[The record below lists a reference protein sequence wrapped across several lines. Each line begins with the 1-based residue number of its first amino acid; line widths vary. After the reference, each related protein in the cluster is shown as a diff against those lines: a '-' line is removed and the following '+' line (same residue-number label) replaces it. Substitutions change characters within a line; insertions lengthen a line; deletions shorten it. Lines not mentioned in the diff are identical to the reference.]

1 MKRRIPLFPVLW
13 LLTAHIGLAQTPVV
27 DSLKV
32 VFANTTDDS
41 IKWLCG
47 VEIAANLY
55 LNNTDS
61 ALFWATE
68 GYHYAQKAKNSRLE
82 AIALSTTGVVYYYRG
97 DFDKAFEY
105 YFQALETAEKGGH
118 SKSVSTI
125 LGNIGMLYG
134 ERKEH
139 KRALDYLLK
148 ALAHKKEL
156 RDSFGIARNLVNIG
170 MTYFNRGMLDS
181 ALYFYEQQIAICEQ
195 IKEPFGKA
203 IGMNNLGQIYMNKG
217 QYELALDYY
226 QQSLA
231 IKESLGN
238 KNGMS
243 ITLSGIGE
251 LFLKQ
256 GAAQQAIAPLEKS
269 LLLAKESNS
278 LPQLVTPY
286 ELLTEAYAKTGNY
299 AKAFEYQ
306 SALLS
311 TKDSLNRKE
320 MLDRA
325 ESLEAQYRTEQQKAQ
340 LAEQHLEIER
350 QTNLR
355 NRTLI
360 IAIFVFLLLAVLFQY
375 YRNRQ
380 RIKQK
385 SIELAAQLEHAE
397 AEKWRE
403 INQMQSTFFAN
414 ISHEFRTPLTLIIG
428 PLERMIQ
435 GDFSGDMAKY
445 YRIMHRNAK
454 RLLDLVSQLLDLSKL
469 ESGKLELQPTLA
481 DLNKLVSAITWS
493 FESLADRQQLSLE
506 LHLPEQPMLV
516 YFDRDKIEK
525 ILINLVSNAFKF
537 TGEKGFIRVQLS
549 QEGNQAVIAVE
560 DTGIGIAADQLSQL
574 FLRFFSAARSEV
586 QEGSGLGLALSKE
599 LAELHGGSIEV
610 SSQEGK
616 GSRFVVNFRVDKGFF
631 SDKNILEVPEER
643 SLTPLM
649 ATGKKTSIS
658 VKKAILLADDKPVI
672 LLAEDNRDVRQ
683 YIIDQ
688 LEREYQILEAENGQL
703 GLKKALQQLPDLIIS
718 DIMMPVMDGIAFCK
732 ELKTNEKTSH
742 IPIVML
748 TARADQ
754 ADKLQGLQTGADDYL
769 IKPFDAQELRIR
781 VANLIEQRR
790 KLQEY
795 YRQTLSPFAATK
807 IETENIDTSFLR
819 RVKEAI
825 EQNMEEE
832 TFGVVELG
840 EQIGMSRSQLHR
852 KLTALTGYSPNQIIR
867 NMRLERAKQLLESHA
882 GNASE
887 VAFMC
892 GFNSLAY
899 FSKCFKDQYG
909 ISPSEVGSIIS
920 G

>member
-1 MKRRIPLFPVLW
+1 MKLNTLLFPVLW
-13 LLTAHIGLAQTPVV
+13 LLTIQISWAQTPVV
-27 DSLKV
+27 DSLKI
-32 VFANTTDDS
+32 VFAQTTDDS

-68 GYHYAQKAKNSRLE
+68 GYRYAQKMQNSRLE

-148 ALAHKKEL
+148 ALEHKKEL

-170 MTYFNRGMLDS
+170 MTYFNRDMLDS

-195 IKEPFGKA
+195 INEPFGKA
-203 IGMNNLGQIYMNKG
+203 IGLNNLGQIYMNKG
-217 QYELALDYY
+217 QYEKALDYY

-251 LFLKQ
+251 LYLKQ
-256 GAAQQAIAPLEKS
+256 GVPRQAIAPLEAS
-269 LLLAKESNS
+269 LRLAKESNS

-306 SALLS
+306 SALLT

-325 ESLEAQYRTEQQKAQ
+325 ESLEAQYRTEQQKVQ
-340 LAEQHLEIER
+340 LAEQQLEIER

-355 NRTLI
+355 NRMLI
-360 IAIFVFLLLAVLFQY
+360 IAIVAFLIMAVLFQY

-380 RIKQK
+380 QIKQK
-385 SIELAAQLEHAE
+385 GIEMAAQLEHAE

-414 ISHEFRTPLTLIIG
+414 ISHEFRTPLTLLIG

-435 GDFSGDMAKY
+435 GDFLGDLSKY
-445 YRIMHRNAK
+445 YRIMHRNAR
-454 RLLDLVSQLLDLSKL
+454 RLLDLVNQLLELSKL
-469 ESGKLELQPTLA
+469 ESGKLELHVAQA
-481 DLNKLVSAITWS
+481 DLSKLVSAIAWS
-493 FESLADRQQLSLE
+493 FESWADRQQVSLE
-506 LHLPEQPMLV
+506 VQLPHKPMLV
-516 YFDRDKIEK
+516 YFDRDKVEK
-525 ILINLVSNAFKF
+525 ILANLLSNAFKF
-537 TGEKGFIRVQLS
+537 TGEKGLVRVLLS
-549 QEGNQAVIAVE
+549 QEGNHALVSVQ
-560 DTGIGIAADQLSQL
+560 DNGIGIAADQLPHL
-574 FLRFFSAARSEV
+574 FNRFFGTTRSEI

-599 LAELHGGSIEV
+599 LAELHGGGIEV
-610 SSQEGK
+610 SSQEGQ
-616 GSRFVVNFRVDKGFF
+616 GSRFVAKFRVDKAFF
-631 SDKNILEVPEER
+631 PDKNIVQSPDEGSIIAPTPTDKAPSSSVKTAVLLPEE
-643 SLTPLM
+643 
-649 ATGKKTSIS
+649 
-658 VKKAILLADDKPVI
+658 KPVI

-688 LEREYQILEAENGQL
+688 LEGSYQIVEAENGQL
-703 GLKKALQQLPDLIIS
+703 GLEKAIQLLPDLIIS
-718 DIMMPVMDGIAFCK
+718 DIMMPVMDGMALCK
-732 ELKTNEKTSH
+732 NLKTNEKTSH
-742 IPIVML
+742 IPVVML
-748 TARADQ
+748 TARAEQ
-754 ADKLQGLQTGADDYL
+754 ADKLQGLKTGADDYL
-769 IKPFDAQELRIR
+769 TKPFDAQELQIR

-795 YRQTLSPFAATK
+795 YRQTLSPFATAK
-807 IETENIDTSFLR
+807 IEVENMDTTFLR
-819 RVKEAI
+819 RVKDAI

-832 TFGVVELG
+832 TFGVVELS
-840 EQIGMSRSQLHR
+840 EQINMSRSQLHR
-852 KLTALTGYSPNQIIR
+852 KLTALTGHSPNQIIR
-867 NMRLERAKQLLESHA
+867 NMRLERAKQLLESNA

-887 VAFMC
+887 VAFLC

-909 ISPSEVGSIIS
+909 ISPSEVVAG
-920 G
+920 